1 MSQTTS
7 KLYKEY
13 KTLADRADKRL
24 LRLERLAAKNDE
36 KYQNVL
42 AYAYNKAQ
50 KAIEH
55 WDGKK
60 FDKPR
65 FARKTPRTDE
75 ELAMKIKDIQEFL
88 EMNTSTKS
96 GIDKVYKKRAD
107 SLNEKFGTDF
117 TWQDWARFGSR
128 GYWDRTDGRFT
139 YNEMIKV
146 AKVQKQKADTIKA
159 YNKFKKH
166 FKTGPGNVKPSDVRK
181 NTRMLNKEFKQ
192 LGLDN
197 NNLLSELKDELGIE
211 NLLSSDLNLIKDTIN
226 TIFEPNKGIVMKQ
239 AEKYMNESGL
249 SYDTMF
255 K

>member
-1 MSQTTS
+1 MSQTDS

-13 KTLADRADKRL
+13 KRLADRADKRL

-36 KYQNVL
+36 KYKNVL

-65 FARKTPRTDE
+65 FARKTPKTDE

-88 EMNTSTKS
+88 SMNTSTKS

-107 SLNEKFGTDF
+107 SLNAKFGTDF

-146 AKVQKQKADTIKA
+146 AKVQKQKADMIKA

-166 FKTGPGNVKPSDVRK
+166 FNMTPNEYRK
-181 NTRMLNKEFKQ
+181 LYIK
-192 LGLDN
+192 
-197 NNLLSELKDELGIE
+197 KD
-211 NLLSSDLNLIKDTIN
+211 D
-226 TIFEPNKGIVMKQ
+226 
-239 AEKYMNESGL
+239 
-249 SYDTMF
+249 
-255 K
+255 